1 MDLFGWILA
10 ISEAE
15 RARAFNERHPDRR
28 KVLDRIGFAFH
39 LERKQEENQSRKKF
53 LIEPIVSMATPR
65 MQNIENDKT
74 QE

>member
-1 MDLFGWILA
+1 MNLFDWILA
-10 ISEAE
+10 ISDAE

-39 LERKQEENQSRKKF
+39 LERKQEENQPKKKF
-53 LIEPIVSMATPR
+53 LTGPIVSIATP
-65 MQNIENDKT
+65 QVQTIENDKN